1 MKKTKILVLKN
12 GERIPVKG
20 EDGKWW
26 LTDGGRFRKL
36 SHQIAAL
43 EEEAVKED
51 KQEETLVE
59 AISEVKNEVAEPKKK
74 AAPRKKKT
82 EAKEEE

>member
-1 MKKTKILVLKN
+1 MKKNRILVMMD
-12 GERIPVKG
+12 GERIPVNG

-43 EEEAVKED
+43 EEEVVKED

-82 EAKEEE
+82 ETKTEG

>member
-36 SHQIAAL
+36 RS
-43 EEEAVKED
+43 EEH
-51 KQEETLVE
+51 T
-59 AISEVKNEVAEPKKK
+59 SELQS
-74 AAPRKKKT
+74 RI
-82 EAKEEE
+82 